1 MLMILSSVFC
11 LRRVAQGRGCAAG
24 LVEQARPG
32 ARRGV
37 LPPRG
42 RSTCRRLPL
51 PAGTLCACVCAR
63 ASVSCSRGGS
73 ALVMV
78 VFVLSMRADVEGV
91 EEIKKTPGQQWC
103 LDLKASDSD
112 EERKGVFVSDDEQV
126 ELSTGRASANF
137 VMKWPGTSKEAS
149 VDVVDL
155 KGVTRSYTRYL
166 TRALAPALGYS
177 VRRHLYELEC
187 PGVLCRADS
196 GAMVPI
202 VAFDCRGVEPT
213 AWYPQSGFQVVSEK
227 GGVFDDVD
235 LKEGDWTEYDDEND
249 LAVSILEHYSAQDI
263 QQPSTTIVLAN
274 ALDLKQGPDDAAKR
288 TKWGSQ
294 HPPVTHLTCPRST
307 ENRVGGLCATQRFTV
322 DLNRWDI
329 AAICSRMARIDFHQG
344 CHNGS
349 LLHSKCSAYLLAGSS
364 VLLEE

>member
-1 MLMILSSVFC
+1 
-11 LRRVAQGRGCAAG
+11 
-24 LVEQARPG
+24 
-32 ARRGV
+32 
-37 LPPRG
+37 
-42 RSTCRRLPL
+42 
-51 PAGTLCACVCAR
+51 
-63 ASVSCSRGGS
+63 
-73 ALVMV
+73 MV

-155 KGVTRSYTRYL
+155 KGVTRSYTR
-166 TRALAPALGYS
+166 
-177 VRRHLYELEC
+177 
-187 PGVLCRADS
+187 ADS

-249 LAVSILEHYSAQDI
+249 LAVSILE
-263 QQPSTTIVLAN
+263 
-274 ALDLKQGPDDAAKR
+274 
-288 TKWGSQ
+288 
-294 HPPVTHLTCPRST
+294 
-307 ENRVGGLCATQRFTV
+307 VGHEF
-322 DLNRWDI
+322 
-329 AAICSRMARIDFHQG
+329 
-344 CHNGS
+344 
-349 LLHSKCSAYLLAGSS
+349 S
-364 VLLEE
+364 VHKEKKGKK